1 MFWLTCIRV
10 QLLSMSIRQWY
21 RDVYIETFLIYD
33 YITLFICRILQRYT
47 HIWTKLYLNLNSS
60 LNLCFFD
67 ISFTPYQGLYK
78 QHAYRQLLTFYKG
91 WSIYLL
97 IGLWF
102 ADSSKLSSLIS
113 FRYSNEFKLYH
124 LVVYMPR
131 FTTYQ

>member
-1 MFWLTCIRV
+1 MLWLTCIRV
-10 QLLSMSIRQWY
+10 QVLSMSIRQWY
-21 RDVYIETFLIYD
+21 WDVHIETFLIHE
-33 YITLFICRILQRYT
+33 YITLFIYLRHT

-67 ISFTPYQGLYK
+67 ISSPYQGLYK
-78 QHAYRQLLTFYKG
+78 KHAYRQLLTFYKG